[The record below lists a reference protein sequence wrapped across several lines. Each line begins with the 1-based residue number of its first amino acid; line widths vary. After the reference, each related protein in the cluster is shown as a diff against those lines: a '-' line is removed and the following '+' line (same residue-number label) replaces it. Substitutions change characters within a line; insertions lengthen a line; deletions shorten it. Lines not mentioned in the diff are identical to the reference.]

1 MCPQL
6 CISETSALLASPSAL
21 PCVAAD
27 SMKAPISLALCSIV
41 YMVGT
46 DEESFEWLDVNKVP
60 EEVRISQDT
69 VNVLDLPRPPEVKI
83 VQCLFPSACQC

>member
-1 MCPQL
+1 
-6 CISETSALLASPSAL
+6 
-21 PCVAAD
+21 
-27 SMKAPISLALCSIV
+27 MKALISCALCSVV

-69 VNVLDLPRPPEVKI
+69 VNVLDLPRPPEVKT
-83 VQCLFPSACQC
+83 VQCLFLSACQC